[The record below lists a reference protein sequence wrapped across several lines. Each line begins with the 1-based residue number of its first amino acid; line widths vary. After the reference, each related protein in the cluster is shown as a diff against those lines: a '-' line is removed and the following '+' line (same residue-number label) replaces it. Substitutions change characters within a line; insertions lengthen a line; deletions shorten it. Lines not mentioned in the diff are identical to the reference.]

1 MTQGAVP
8 PSVTQLI
15 ETFSEL
21 PGIGPKTASRLAFYL
36 LRGRSELASPTS
48 APPALALRLA
58 EALRNLVE
66 NTRFCSQCFNVTE
79 QDPCPI
85 CADPTRDHGLLC
97 VVEEPLDLLALERTE
112 QYRGVF
118 HVLNGALSPMEGIFA
133 EDLRIKELELR
144 LAKGGIR
151 EVILATN
158 PTSEG
163 DYTAAYLLG
172 RLKNS
177 GVRVTRLG
185 RGLPMGGDLEYAD
198 AVTLTRAL
206 ESRQEL

>member
-1 MTQGAVP
+1 MPTTAVP

-15 ETFSEL
+15 ETLSEL

-36 LRGRSELASPTS
+36 LRGKSELA
-48 APPALALRLA
+48 LRISETLQ
-58 EALRNLVE
+58 NLVE
-66 NTRFCSQCFNVTE
+66 NTRFCSVCYNVTE

-85 CADPTRDHGLLC
+85 CADPTRDRDLVC

-112 QYRGVF
+112 QYRGLY
-118 HVLNGALSPMEGIFA
+118 HVLHGALSPLEGVFA
-133 EDLRIKELELR
+133 EDLRVKELEARLR
-144 LAKGGIR
+144 ETGIK

-163 DYTAAYLLG
+163 DYTAAYLLN
-172 RLKNS
+172 RLKPL
-177 GVRVTRLG
+177 GIRVTRLG

-206 ESRQEL
+206 EARQEL

>member
-1 MTQGAVP
+1 MANAAVP

-36 LRGRSELASPTS
+36 LRGKSELAM
-48 APPALALRLA
+48 RLS
-58 EALRNLVE
+58 EVLQSLVE
-66 NTRFCSQCFNVTE
+66 NTQFCSVCYNVTE
-79 QDPCPI
+79 EDPCPI
-85 CADPTRDHGLLC
+85 CANETRDRSVIC

-112 QYRGVF
+112 QYHGLY
-118 HVLNGALSPMEGIFA
+118 HVLHGALSPLEGIFA
-133 EDLRIKELELR
+133 EDLRIQELEAR
-144 LAKGGIR
+144 LKKGEVR

-163 DYTAAYLLG
+163 DYTASYLLT
-172 RLKNS
+172 RLKPL

-206 ESRQEL
+206 EARQDINE

>member
-8 PSVTQLI
+8 PSVTQLL

-36 LRGRSELASPTS
+36 LRGRSELA
-48 APPALALRLA
+48 LRLA
-58 EALRNLVE
+58 DALHNLVE
-66 NTRFCSQCFNVTE
+66 KTRFCSQCFNVTE

-85 CADPTRDHGLLC
+85 CADPARDHGLLC

-112 QYRGVF
+112 QYRGVY

-144 LAKGGIR
+144 LQQGQIR

-172 RLKNS
+172 RLK
-177 GVRVTRLG
+177 GLPVRITRLG
-185 RGLPMGGDLEYAD
+185 RGLPVGGDLEYAD

>member
-8 PSVTQLI
+8 PSVTQLL

-36 LRGRSELASPTS
+36 LRGRSELA
-48 APPALALRLA
+48 LRLA
-58 EALRNLVE
+58 DALHNLVE

-85 CADPTRDHGLLC
+85 CADPARDHGLLC

-144 LAKGGIR
+144 LQQGQIR

-172 RLKNS
+172 RLK
-177 GVRVTRLG
+177 GLPVRITRLG
-185 RGLPMGGDLEYAD
+185 RGLPVGGDLEYAD

>member
-1 MTQGAVP
+1 MPTTAVP

-15 ETFSEL
+15 ETLSEL

-36 LRGRSELASPTS
+36 LRGKSELA
-48 APPALALRLA
+48 LRISETLQ
-58 EALRNLVE
+58 NLVE
-66 NTRFCSQCFNVTE
+66 NTRFCSVCYNVTE

-85 CADPTRDHGLLC
+85 CADPTRNRELVC

-112 QYRGVF
+112 QYPGLY
-118 HVLNGALSPMEGIFA
+118 HVLHGALSPLEGVFA
-133 EDLRIKELELR
+133 EDLRVKELEARLR
-144 LAKGGIR
+144 KEGIE

-163 DYTAAYLLG
+163 DYTAAYLLN
-172 RLKNS
+172 RLKPL
-177 GVRVTRLG
+177 GIRVTRLG

-206 ESRQEL
+206 EARQEL